1 MELNNNNAIDVL
13 EDMEHRDIV
22 AAYVDLYPPRIPRVY
37 RDRSNPMEEY
47 NYKRFNTFDDYLK
60 IAIGKI
66 FGSFRGHFDDEFRIL

>member
-47 NYKRFNTFDDYLK
+47 NDE
-60 IAIGKI
+60 
-66 FGSFRGHFDDEFRIL
+66 EFRVRFRMTKAATTGNQPSLISCF